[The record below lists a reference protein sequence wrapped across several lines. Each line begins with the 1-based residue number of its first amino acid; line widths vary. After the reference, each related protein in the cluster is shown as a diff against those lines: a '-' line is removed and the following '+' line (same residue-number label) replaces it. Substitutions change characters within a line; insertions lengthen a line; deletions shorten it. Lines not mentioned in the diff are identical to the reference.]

1 MTITQN
7 DSLDA
12 STLLDKEEL
21 RSTIAEVLDL
31 DIDEVS
37 DDASFT
43 EDLEVDSLMALE
55 VVVVLEKK
63 YGLRL
68 EERELRQITSLDNAY
83 SVLLG
88 KLPAA

>member
-1 MTITQN
+1 MLN
-7 DSLDA
+7 
-12 STLLDKEEL
+12 KEEL
-21 RSTIAEVLDL
+21 RSTIAEVLDV

-83 SVLLG
+83 AVLLG
-88 KLPAA
+88 KLAAA

>member
-31 DIDEVS
+31 DIDEVT

-83 SVLLG
+83 IVLLG